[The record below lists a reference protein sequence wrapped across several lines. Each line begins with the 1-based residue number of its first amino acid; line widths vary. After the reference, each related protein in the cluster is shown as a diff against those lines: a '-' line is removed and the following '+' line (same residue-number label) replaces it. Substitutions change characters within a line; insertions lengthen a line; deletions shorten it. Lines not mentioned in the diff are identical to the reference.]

1 MIIIDKGIKK
11 ITGKK
16 FRLVYVKSL
25 IPKEEFVIIID
36 GTEKSKTWT
45 IHSVQEVDTYEKV
58 LEKIEELGLIMP
70 EEITNLKKVK

>member
-1 MIIIDKGIKK
+1 MITIDKGIKK

-25 IPKEEFVIIID
+25 ISEKEFVIIID
-36 GTEKSKTWT
+36 GTEQSKTWT

-58 LEKIEELGLIMP
+58 LEKIEELGLIIP
-70 EEITNLKKVK
+70 EEIINAG